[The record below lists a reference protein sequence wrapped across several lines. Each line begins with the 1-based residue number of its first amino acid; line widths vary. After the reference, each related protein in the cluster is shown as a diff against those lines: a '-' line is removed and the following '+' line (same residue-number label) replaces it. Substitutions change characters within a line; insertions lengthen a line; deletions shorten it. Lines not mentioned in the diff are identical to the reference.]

1 MFISLNRQR
10 LNIFQVQFVKQNITQ
25 LHVDQERVHLT
36 LKDFASYVFLSPFY
50 PAESDLLSELER
62 RSCLMIV
69 TIIAHF
75 KYPFIYRHSTAP
87 FTTFTLNQK
96 IIMNHFVNQGQKNQ

>member
-10 LNIFQVQFVKQNITQ
+10 LNIFQVQFLKQNITQ

-75 KYPFIYRHSTAP
+75 KYP
-87 FTTFTLNQK
+87 L
-96 IIMNHFVNQGQKNQ
+96 IILTCLMPIVHPYNAKYAVI